1 MPSAPCAGA
10 ASEPCMHGLQALMAI
25 LHAWA
30 TGSASTG
37 IWSLHGACLHAVAL
51 LQGAHAFRLLPSRGP
66 AGFPA
71 CIRRR
76 LATCAAA
83 LRRRWPAAFM
93 MARCRACMLHG
104 HMYTIRRPAQVLH
117 QRQAHRQ
124 RLQVRRARPQ
134 GRAHAALP
142 CISCMHG
149 MHVYACMDRPQR
161 LKKAPLIPRLKK
173 APLIHACCA
182 RGALKAAG
190 VLGHGRYRH
199 PLLYRVGVW

>member
-1 MPSAPCAGA
+1 MFTADHAVKAKMAAPCAGA
-10 ASEPCMHGLQALMAI
+10 ASEPCMHGPQALMAI

-83 LRRRWPAAFM
+83 LRRRWPAASM
-93 MARCRACMLHG
+93 MARCRTYVYDPPPCAG
-104 HMYTIRRPAQVLH
+104 TAPASS
-117 QRQAHRQ
+117 APAATAGASGST
-124 RLQVRRARPQ
+124 ARP
-134 GRAHAALP
+134 GARSTFHACHACHACL
-142 CISCMHG
+142 CMHG
-149 MHVYACMDRPQR
+149 SPAAPEEGASHSAPEEGASHSCMLRPR
-161 LKKAPLIPRLKK
+161 SP
-173 APLIHACCA
+173 
-182 RGALKAAG
+182 
-190 VLGHGRYRH
+190 
-199 PLLYRVGVW
+199 